1 MLSQEEQ
8 SNASALQN
16 KALTIGELTKRVHC
30 TDVTIRYYER
40 CGLIKPT
47 ARSAGGYR
55 LYDEQA
61 LMRLVFIINAKAVGF
76 DLSEIKALLALQKN
90 NGSSA
95 EVKQKAQAKLRE
107 IDEKIAMLK
116 SMKSVLSSW
125 EQSCDGKM
133 PLSECPILSKL
144 YQEK

>member
-1 MLSQEEQ
+1 MLSQDEQ
-8 SNASALQN
+8 ANAAIAQN
-16 KALTIGELTKRVHC
+16 KTLTIGELAKRVHC

-55 LYDEQA
+55 LYDQHA
-61 LMRLVFIINAKAVGF
+61 LATLIFIVNAKAVGF
-76 DLSEIKALLALQKN
+76 DLAEVKALLTLQSN

-95 EVKQKAQAKLRE
+95 QVKQKAQAKLRE
-107 IDEKIAMLK
+107 IDEKIAVLQ

-125 EQSCDGKM
+125 ERSCDGKM
-133 PLSECPILSKL
+133 PLAECPILSHL